1 LGQERRDGWGE
12 VLKNVKAILI
22 AAVLTGALCQGA
34 GAAPPG
40 RSVAFP
46 DGSIFKD
53 VRLTWEGKQLIFYAT
68 FNQDGHDLPL
78 WLEWRTAK
86 TDGHAQIDIIEQ
98 YGRDMPIAVTLMDRE
113 KNPAGG
119 AIFYMGRPA
128 PNTPRLETSGNLNV
142 SLAMTDMAGHSD
154 DYKFS
159 LAPAGPETLPR
170 ISVVK

>member
-1 LGQERRDGWGE
+1 
-12 VLKNVKAILI
+12 LI
-22 AAVLTGALCQGA
+22 NAKVFLMAAALTGALCPGA
-34 GAAPPG
+34 SAAPPG
-40 RSVAFP
+40 QSVAFP
-46 DGSIFKD
+46 AGSIFKD

-68 FNQDGHDLPL
+68 FNHDGHDLPL

-98 YGRDMPIAVTLMDRE
+98 YGPDMPIAVTLMDRE

-128 PNTPRLETSGNLNV
+128 PNTPRLETSGNLDV
-142 SLAMTDMAGHSD
+142 SLAMTDMAGHGD
-154 DYKFS
+154 NYKFS
-159 LAPAGPETLPR
+159 LAPSSPETPPR